1 MFLYTSRW
9 CSLSKWCSNTN
20 TQLLLLF
27 HRCQNFVSCV
37 TINGAMWADVA
48 LTVSFLHWAAW
59 QAGVTSAFLEY
70 WILFHPAWHSS
81 GGSWGHCGWAGA
93 VQELWTTPAEL
104 CSQLPPSVW
113 SWNLK
118 YLTDFLES
126 VEETHFSSHRCPL
139 QALMMFIPDF
149 SPCLLWHQ
157 ASLTAAPLW
166 FLPQLCSHKAS
177 DKTGCQN
184 QMDGSLQT
192 PGCLEFQGRVF
203 LVRWRCFRA

>member
-1 MFLYTSRW
+1 MCNNKWSNVSRCGIDSFLPP
-9 CSLSKWCSNTN
+9 LG
-20 TQLLLLF
+20 
-27 HRCQNFVSCV
+27 CV
-37 TINGAMWADVA
+37 TSWSHICIFRILNSFPPS
-48 LTVSFLHWAAW
+48 LTLLRGLLGPLWV
-59 QAGVTSAFLEY
+59 G
-70 WILFHPAWHSS
+70 
-81 GGSWGHCGWAGA
+81 WGCAGA
-93 VQELWTTPAEL
+93 LDNSCSSEL

-166 FLPQLCSHKAS
+166 FLFQLCSHKAS
-177 DKTGCQN
+177 GCQN
-184 QMDGSLQT
+184 QMDGSLQ
-192 PGCLEFQGRVF
+192 PLGCLEF
-203 LVRWRCFRA
+203 